1 MTGRE
6 GARGP
11 EQRQAPRG
19 KGGGGRG
26 AGGAL
31 GERGTANNRD
41 GHHGRPRGH
50 KAGQTDTERLTSQ
63 TQTEGPPAAED
74 RGGDRDTGRQWE
86 AGPDGWGGGR
96 MKRDTLREMGR
107 GEPHITKRLLSA
119 RPGVW
124 GPARS
129 KFQGLWREPE
139 LRAQGGAGEGSC
151 LQPPA
156 PPPRDGCPRGEG
168 ES

>member
-6 GARGP
+6 GGTGPRAETGPEREGRRREGRGRGLGRERHSKQQGRGP
-11 EQRQAPRG
+11 WKTQRAQ
-19 KGGGGRG
+19 GR
-26 AGGAL
+26 
-31 GERGTANNRD
+31 
-41 GHHGRPRGH
+41 
-50 KAGQTDTERLTSQ
+50 TDTERLTSQ

-119 RPGVW
+119 RPGV
-124 GPARS
+124 
-129 KFQGLWREPE
+129 
-139 LRAQGGAGEGSC
+139 
-151 LQPPA
+151 
-156 PPPRDGCPRGEG
+156 
-168 ES
+168 